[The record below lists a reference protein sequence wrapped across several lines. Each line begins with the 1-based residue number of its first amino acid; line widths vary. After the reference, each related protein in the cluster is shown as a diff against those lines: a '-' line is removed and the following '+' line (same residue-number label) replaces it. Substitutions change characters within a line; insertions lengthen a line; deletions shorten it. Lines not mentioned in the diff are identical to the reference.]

1 MPLATEVP
9 VPVSA
14 HGVAQFGLGH
24 HMLSISPQDN
34 VERGAVMGV
43 EVGCCPGIRSQSL
56 SSHVTLCLQSGKK
69 KRRWMDIR
77 TPFDVQTMTLP

>member
-56 SSHVTLCLQSGKK
+56 SGHVA
-69 KRRWMDIR
+69 
-77 TPFDVQTMTLP
+77 PLPAIWEEEEEVDGCQDTF